1 VNRWTIT
8 RISLRDNIAES
19 IRHDSGPQ
27 VFKSVV
33 PHEQGKCEIGA
44 RFAVRT
50 EISGGYSGERGYEV
64 FCASKD
70 APFIFFPFDIPHE
83 NTTPWEVR
91 ADWTVDLGKADFR
104 GKSALAASKGEER
117 SFITG
122 LEVDSDDAVSPGA
135 KVLAGGKEVGVVTS
149 TAFSRHLMKSL
160 ALAQI
165 APSHTAL
172 GTPVDID
179 DGGKRLKGTVVRT
192 PFYDPLRL
200 RTHPPVRG

>member
-1 VNRWTIT
+1 MSFQACSRAPAHPFGCLDDQTF
-8 RISLRDNIAES
+8 
-19 IRHDSGPQ
+19 Q
-27 VFKSVV
+27 SVGK
-33 PHEQGKCEIGA
+33 EQDGENQD
-44 RFAVRT
+44 RAVEQRPDLVR
-50 EISGGYSGERGYEV
+50 GGYSGERGYEV

-70 APFIFFPFDIPHE
+70 APFLFFPFDMPHE